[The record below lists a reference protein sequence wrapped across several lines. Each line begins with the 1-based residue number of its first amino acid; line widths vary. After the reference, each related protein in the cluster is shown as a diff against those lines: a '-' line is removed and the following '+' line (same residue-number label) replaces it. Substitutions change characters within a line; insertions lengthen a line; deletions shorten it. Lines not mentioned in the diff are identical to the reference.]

1 MAFNAASFK
10 ARAFTASSRLATFT
24 GTPGTAIIETG
35 EFEANIGGRA
45 FIDGV
50 KPHVESSGTAPSVTV
65 AIGYR
70 DSLDTAPSYSSESTV
85 NSSTGFAN
93 MRIDAKYLRIR
104 ETITG
109 NFEKATGLV
118 LNMKPT
124 SGR

>member
-10 ARAFTASSRLATFT
+10 ARAITTSNRLATFT
-24 GTPGTAIIETG
+24 GTPGIAIIETG
-35 EFEANIGGRA
+35 EFEGNPGGRT

-50 KPHVESSGTAPSVTV
+50 KPHIESSGTAPSITV

-70 DSLDTAPSYSSESTV
+70 DSLDTAPSYSSESTA
-85 NSSTGFAN
+85 NSATGFAN

-109 NFEKATGLV
+109 NFEKAPGLV
-118 LNMKPT
+118 FNARP
-124 SGR
+124 SGFR